1 MGIESTLSG
10 NNPIMGV
17 PPGGMQ
23 PYDETTN
30 PYGLQQPPPSPM
42 PWGNY
47 GGYDTPDQRALANQ
61 YGPEYAWGNAGK
73 AQPMVMPPQF
83 NMPGAPATQGF
94 ANTAYQS
101 PWNTGGISGL
111 ASGPNSFIPTPTG
124 GAQPMLDLLAR
135 QRETYLPMMA
145 GIPEE
150 ETTPIP
156 GPPPY
161 SDEPPSTDDPTD
173 PNDPTVPTYPGDG
186 TIDDTL
192 YDWWRDNNPKD
203 YIRDYIDESLANV
216 PWREDYLQ
224 GLGGFDPSQYMTNQN
239 FQDWF
244 SNYQPESTDM
254 SGYMTNPAFQDYMS
268 NYQPD
273 FSNYMSNQAFQDYMG
288 NYQPETTDMSNYMTN
303 QSFQDYMGNY
313 QPDIDTSNYMTNQA
327 FQDYMRNNQP
337 DFSNYVTQGGLN
349 TALQGLGSLNTANPS
364 VADYSYNVNPFA
376 R

>member
-1 MGIESTLSG
+1 
-10 NNPIMGV
+10 MGV

-23 PYDETTN
+23 PFDEDTN

-47 GGYDTPDQRALANQ
+47 GGYDTPQQRGIANM
-61 YGPEYAWGNAGK
+61 YGPDVAWGNAGK

-83 NMPGAPATQGF
+83 DMPGAPATQGF
-94 ANTAYQS
+94 ANTAYGS
-101 PWNTGGISGL
+101 PSNIGGIGGL
-111 ASGPNSFIPTPTG
+111 ASGPNSFVPTPTG

-135 QRETYLPMMA
+135 QRETYLPMLT
-145 GIPEE
+145 GTPEDR
-150 ETTPIP
+150 TPP
-156 GPPPY
+156 VTPPPGTPPG
-161 SDEPPSTDDPTD
+161 EPNDPTD
-173 PNDPTVPTYPGDG
+173 PNDPTYPGDG
-186 TIDDTL
+186 GVQ
-192 YDWWRDNNPKD
+192 
-203 YIRDYIDESLANV
+203 DYIDQWLLDN
-216 PWREDYLQ
+216 PNYIQDYIDNQ
-224 GLGGFDPSQYMTNQN
+224 IGGGIGGFDPSQYMTNQN

-244 SNYQPESTDM
+244 SNYQPETTDM
-254 SGYMTNPAFQDYMS
+254 SNYMTNPAFQDYMS

-273 FSNYMSNQAFQDYMG
+273 FSNYMSNQDFQDYMG
-288 NYQPETTDMSNYMTN
+288 NYQPESTDM
-303 QSFQDYMGNY
+303 
-313 QPDIDTSNYMTNQA
+313 SNYMTNQA

>member
-1 MGIESTLSG
+1 MGIESTLT
-10 NNPIMGV
+10 MGV
-17 PPGGMQ
+17 PVGGMQ

-30 PYGLQQPPPSPM
+30 PYGLQEWSDPGPM

-47 GGYDTPDQRALANQ
+47 GGYDTPQQRGIANA
-61 YGPEYAWGNAGK
+61 YGPETAWGNAGK
-73 AQPMVMPPQF
+73 LQPQVMPPEF

-94 ANTAYQS
+94 ANTAYGS
-101 PWNTGGISGL
+101 PSNIGGIGGL
-111 ASGPNSFIPTPTG
+111 ASGPNSFVPTPTG

-135 QRETYLPMMA
+135 QRETYLPLLA
-145 GIPEE
+145 GLPTE
-150 ETTPIP
+150 ETPPVT
-156 GPPPY
+156 PPPGT
-161 SDEPPSTDDPTD
+161 PPGDPPPGGGT
-173 PNDPTVPTYPGDG
+173 PGGTPPTTPPTVPTYPGDG
-186 TIDDTL
+186 GVQ
-192 YDWWRDNNPKD
+192 
-203 YIRDYIDESLANV
+203 DYIDQWLLDN
-216 PWREDYLQ
+216 PNYIQDYIDSQ
-224 GLGGFDPSQYMTNQN
+224 IGGGIGGFDPSQYMTNQN

-254 SGYMTNPAFQDYMS
+254 SSYMTNPAFQDYMS

-273 FSNYMSNQAFQDYMG
+273 F
-288 NYQPETTDMSNYMTN
+288 SNYMTN

>member
-1 MGIESTLSG
+1 MGIESTLT
-10 NNPIMGV
+10 MGV
-17 PPGGMQ
+17 PVGGMQ

-30 PYGLQQPPPSPM
+30 PYGLQEWSDPGPM

-47 GGYDTPDQRALANQ
+47 GGYDTPQQRGIANA
-61 YGPEYAWGNAGK
+61 YGPETAWGNAGK
-73 AQPMVMPPQF
+73 LQPQVMPPEF

-94 ANTAYQS
+94 ANTAYGS
-101 PWNTGGISGL
+101 PSNIGGIGGL
-111 ASGPNSFIPTPTG
+111 ASGPNSFVPTPTG

-135 QRETYLPMMA
+135 QRETYLPLLA
-145 GIPEE
+145 GLPAE
-150 ETTPIP
+150 ETPPGTPPVTPPPGTPPGDPPP
-156 GPPPY
+156 GPPPGT
-161 SDEPPSTDDPTD
+161 PPPGTPPTT
-173 PNDPTVPTYPGDG
+173 PPTTPSYPGDG
-186 TIDDTL
+186 SVQ
-192 YDWWRDNNPKD
+192 
-203 YIRDYIDESLANV
+203 DYIDQWLLDN
-216 PWREDYLQ
+216 PNYIQDYIDNQ
-224 GLGGFDPSQYMTNQN
+224 IGGGIGGFDPSQFMTNQG
-239 FQDWF
+239 FQDWL

-254 SGYMTNPAFQDYMS
+254 SNYMTNPAFQDYMS

-313 QPDIDTSNYMTNQA
+313 QPDIDTSNYVTNQA

-337 DFSNYVTQGGLN
+337 DFSNYVTQGGLS
-349 TALQGLGSLNTANPS
+349 TALQGLGSLNTPNPS

>member
-1 MGIESTLSG
+1 MGIGSTLSG
-10 NNPIMGV
+10 NNPSMSV

-30 PYGLQQPPPSPM
+30 PYGLQEWSDPGPM

-47 GGYDTPDQRALANQ
+47 GGYDTPQQRGIANA
-61 YGPEYAWGNAGK
+61 YGPETAWGNAGK
-73 AQPMVMPPQF
+73 LQPQVMPPEF

-135 QRETYLPMMA
+135 QRETYLPMLA
-145 GIPEE
+145 GLPAE
-150 ETTPIP
+150 ETPPGTPP
-156 GPPPY
+156 VTPPPGT
-161 SDEPPSTDDPTD
+161 PPGDPPPGGGT
-173 PNDPTVPTYPGDG
+173 PGGTPPTTPPTTPTYPGDG
-186 TIDDTL
+186 SVQ
-192 YDWWRDNNPKD
+192 
-203 YIRDYIDESLANV
+203 DYIDQWLLDN
-216 PWREDYLQ
+216 PNYIQDYIDNQ
-224 GLGGFDPSQYMTNQN
+224 IGGGIGGFDPSQFMTNQD

-288 NYQPETTDMSNYMTN
+288 NYQPESTDMSNYMTN

>member
-10 NNPIMGV
+10 NNPSMSV

-47 GGYDTPDQRALANQ
+47 GGYDTPDQRALANA
-61 YGPEYAWGNAGK
+61 YGPETAWGNAGQV
-73 AQPMVMPPQF
+73 QPQVMPPQF
-83 NMPGAPATQGF
+83 DMPGAPATQGF

-111 ASGPNSFIPTPTG
+111 ASGPNSFVPTPTG

-135 QRETYLPMMA
+135 QRETYLPMLA
-145 GIPEE
+145 GLPEE
-150 ETTPIP
+150 ETTPVT
-156 GPPPY
+156 PPPGT
-161 SDEPPSTDDPTD
+161 PPGDPPPGGGD
-173 PNDPTVPTYPGDG
+173 PGGDPPTTPPTTPTYPGDG
-186 TIDDTL
+186 GVQ
-192 YDWWRDNNPKD
+192 
-203 YIRDYIDESLANV
+203 DYIDQWLLDN
-216 PWREDYLQ
+216 PNYIQDYIDNQ
-224 GLGGFDPSQYMTNQN
+224 IGGGIGGFDPSQYMTNQN

-244 SNYQPESTDM
+244 SNYQPETTDM

-288 NYQPETTDMSNYMTN
+288 NYQPDIDTSSYMTN
-303 QSFQDYMGNY
+303 QAFQDYMGNY

-349 TALQGLGSLNTANPS
+349 TALQGLGSLNTPNPS
-364 VADYSYNVNPFA
+364 VADYSYTVNPFA